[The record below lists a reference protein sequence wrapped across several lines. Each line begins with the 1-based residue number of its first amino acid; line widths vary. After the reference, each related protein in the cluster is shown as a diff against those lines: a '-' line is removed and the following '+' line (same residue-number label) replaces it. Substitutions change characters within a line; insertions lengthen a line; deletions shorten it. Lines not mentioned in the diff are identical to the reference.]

1 MPKPRWRMG
10 RSAAKALRTGGR
22 QVTRTSLDESDLVE
36 GHSKRGNAAA
46 SSRGGTDMAEIEERI
61 ARLEQLLSA
70 HEVEVDEAVM
80 RHNLC
85 QLRQLRAEIS
95 NSIQ

>member
-1 MPKPRWRMG
+1 
-10 RSAAKALRTGGR
+10 
-22 QVTRTSLDESDLVE
+22 
-36 GHSKRGNAAA
+36 
-46 SSRGGTDMAEIEERI
+46 MAEIEERI

-95 NSIQ
+95 SSIQ